1 MKFIKGLMV
10 STVALASSAAFA
22 VELGNPE
29 KGLRYASAM
38 CTGCHAVR
46 AGESQSPI
54 KEAPAFAL
62 VANTP
67 GITATAL
74 VVWLQSSH
82 PTMPNLIL
90 QRDDMYDVV
99 AYIESL
105 RSK

>member
-1 MKFIKGLMV
+1 MKLVKGLTAV
-10 STVALASSAAFA
+10 LAAVAASPAHA

-67 GITATAL
+67 GITGTAL